1 MFSKWDDNLLSI
13 VFKALSQ
20 EFVLPINVLG
30 GMAQYRQ
37 SLCLS
42 FFYKFF
48 LFVRSQTSPNVLL
61 EREAS
66 ALTVRSN
73 SIIANFVIK
82 IHAVFSHL

>member
-20 EFVLPINVLG
+20 EFVLPMNVVG
-30 GMAQYRQ
+30 GMTQYRQ

-48 LFVRSQTSPNVLL
+48 LFVRSQTSSNVLL

-73 SIIANFVIK
+73 YCNS
-82 IHAVFSHL
+82 